1 MLGIEHSFPVVS
13 YYGFI
18 HWAISVGVA
27 LSAVGAGYG
36 GIQYDSLTHKLRV
49 AISGWM

>member
-1 MLGIEHSFPVVS
+1 M
-13 YYGFI
+13 
-18 HWAISVGVA
+18 GVA
-27 LSAVGAGYG
+27 LSAGYG